1 MSPTKAPELLKFTS
15 ILTCASWFVLSY
27 HANIFFATWTPTLDL
42 FTAGFLPHRKRTST
56 PDSFLL
62 WEINTLALHI
72 FFPSNVHP
80 RYFHRYFLAVNS
92 SCICLLVSGSA
103 IIAPNCKYF
112 SDMKAEEFSCVLN
125 KSVPRRREMRPLEVS
140 HLKQVFSSKLSFRK
154 SDISIILLFNS
165 VISGENTKNSIC
177 ICLQPN
183 LHLEQDVCFNTSICC
198 CCNG

>member
-42 FTAGFLPHRKRTST
+42 FTAGFLPHRKRIST

-62 WEINTLALHI
+62 WEINTLALHV

-80 RYFHRYFLAVNS
+80 RYFHRYFLATFVFLCREVQLLPLTVN
-92 SCICLLVSGSA
+92 I
-103 IIAPNCKYF
+103 F

>member
-1 MSPTKAPELLKFTS
+1 MFT
-15 ILTCASWFVLSY
+15 
-27 HANIFFATWTPTLDL
+27 HGIFI
-42 FTAGFLPHRKRTST
+42 GIFLPLTAHAFV
-56 PDSFLL
+56 FLCREVQL
-62 WEINTLALHI
+62 LPLT
-72 FFPSNVHP
+72 
-80 RYFHRYFLAVNS
+80 VN
-92 SCICLLVSGSA
+92 I
-103 IIAPNCKYF
+103 F